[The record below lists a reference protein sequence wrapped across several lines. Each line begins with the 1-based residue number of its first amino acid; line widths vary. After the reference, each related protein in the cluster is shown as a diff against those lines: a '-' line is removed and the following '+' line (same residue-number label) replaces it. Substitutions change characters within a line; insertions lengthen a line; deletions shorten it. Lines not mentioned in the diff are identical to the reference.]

1 MVASWSLFEVD
12 DQSNLSSSKSC
23 PKLST
28 FLPSGQWFVMLE
40 LNPVCYHYTGGYR
53 RDVRVHVA
61 SALAYVP
68 PLIQDKNCASLHD
81 IRTDLGERSNFSPLL
96 LEAPFG
102 RTLDR
107 GRGASGSGAAR
118 PPKQCVWVSWAEQA
132 RALDEAV
139 MKMVMISGRGDGGG
153 KEFL

>member
-1 MVASWSLFEVD
+1 
-12 DQSNLSSSKSC
+12 
-23 PKLST
+23 
-28 FLPSGQWFVMLE
+28 MLE

-68 PLIQDKNCASLHD
+68 PLIQDKNRASLHD
-81 IRTDLGERSNFSPLL
+81 IRTDLEERSNFSPLL
-96 LEAPFG
+96 LEAPLG
-102 RTLDR
+102 GTLDR

-132 RALDEAV
+132 RALDEAERNS
-139 MKMVMISGRGDGGG
+139 SGDEDGGD
-153 KEFL
+153 LRAR